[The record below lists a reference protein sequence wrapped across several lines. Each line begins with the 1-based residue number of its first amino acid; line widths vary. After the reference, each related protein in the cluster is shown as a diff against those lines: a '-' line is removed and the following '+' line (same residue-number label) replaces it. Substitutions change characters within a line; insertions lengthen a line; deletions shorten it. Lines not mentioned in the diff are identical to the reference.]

1 MSTDLEQD
9 SLKYHKD
16 FPPGKIKIASSKP
29 CKTQRDLSLSYT
41 PGVAFPCLE
50 IAKDKEKVFDYTNR
64 GNSVAIVTDGT
75 AVLGLGN
82 IGPEAGLP
90 VMEGK
95 AVLFKKFADI
105 DAYPLCVNFDHIQG
119 DAQKIEAFVNM
130 VKSIEPS
137 FAGINLEDIAAP
149 LCFELQ
155 EKLDRIM
162 DIPVFHD
169 DQFGTA
175 IIVIGGLINALK
187 TVGKEF
193 SEIKI
198 VINGAGAAGISC
210 AKLLNSFG
218 AKKEHIFICD
228 SKGLLVSSRED
239 LNLQKR
245 AFALGEAHG
254 ISKSGAIPQLSE
266 VLDGADVF
274 IGVSVAGALK
284 PESVKKMNKDPI
296 IFAVAN
302 PVPEIMPEEAIGAG
316 ARIIATGRSDF
327 PNQVNNALGYPG
339 IFRGA
344 LDTRSSTINESM
356 KLAAAKAIASLTNE
370 PVSGRAK
377 EILEEA
383 YAEEAAGG
391 LFSLINPLSENYIIP
406 KQFDIRVVPRVAR
419 AVAQAAMESGVAR
432 VKISD
437 LDWYEKNVMERV
449 EEGCR

>member
-1 MSTDLEQD
+1 MKEDA
-9 SLKYHKD
+9 LKYHKD

-29 CKTQRDLSLSYT
+29 CKTQGDLSLSYT

-50 IAKDKEKVFDYTNR
+50 IKENPDTVWEYTNR

-82 IGPEAGLP
+82 IGAGAGLP

-105 DAYPLCVNFDHIQG
+105 DAYPLCVNFDHIDG

-137 FAGINLEDIAAP
+137 FGGINLEDIAAP
-149 LCFELQ
+149 ACFELQ

-162 DIPVFHD
+162 GIPVFHD

-175 IIVIGGLINALK
+175 IIVVGGLINALK
-187 TVGKEF
+187 IVGKEF
-193 SEIKI
+193 GDIKI

-210 AKLLNSFG
+210 AKLLISFG
-218 AKKEHIFICD
+218 VKKEHVFLCD
-228 SKGLLVSSRED
+228 SKGLIVSGRTD
-239 LNLQKR
+239 LNLQKS
-245 AFALGEAHG
+245 AFAQDSVPTDLA
-254 ISKSGAIPQLSE
+254 GALK
-266 VLDGADVF
+266 DADVF

-284 PESVKKMNKDPI
+284 PEMIAVMKKDPI

-302 PVPEIMPEEAIGAG
+302 PIPEIMPDEALKAG

-344 LDTRSSTINESM
+344 LDTRSSTVDIGM
-356 KLAAAKAIASLTNE
+356 RMAAAHAIASLTNE

-383 YAEEAAGG
+383 YVGEAAKG
-391 LFSLINPLSENYIIP
+391 LFSAENPLSENYIIP
-406 KQFDIRVVPRVAR
+406 KQFDLRVVPRVAR
-419 AVAQAAMESGVAR
+419 AVAQSAMESGVASL
-432 VKISD
+432 KIAD
-437 LDWYEKNVMERV
+437 LEGYEKSVADRV
-449 EEGCR
+449 LQGWS